1 MADLISQI
9 KGLDNVTYDL
19 QDKVSTFGGTN
30 LLENTTT
37 WVSAS
42 NATSQGNFSRVND
55 VTAPGGT
62 YVLWTCTTAG
72 SSGGPHMNTTVW
84 GNYNSKMVEGQN
96 YIFSVWVNCS
106 VAKTFTAFSPERFSP
121 IIKSSSAS
129 VAANTWTQIWRI
141 GTFNTSTTYQSC
153 PLYVSGGWAV
163 GQTMKI
169 ACPKLE
175 LGNKPTDWSP
185 APEDLARYAS
195 ETITFFQ

>member
-1 MADLISQI
+1 MADLISKI

-19 QDKVSTFGGTN
+19 KDEVSIFGETN

-42 NATSQGNFSRVND
+42 NATSQGSFSRVND
-55 VTAPGGT
+55 ATAPGGT

-72 SSGGPHMNTTVW
+72 SAGGPHMNTTVW
-84 GNYNSKMVEGQN
+84 GDYNSKMINGQN

-106 VAKTFTAFSPERFSP
+106 AAKTFATFNPERFSP

-129 VAANTWTQIWRI
+129 VAANTWTRIWRV
-141 GTFNTSTTYQSC
+141 GTFNTSTSYQSC
-153 PLYVSGGWAV
+153 PLYVSGGWTV

>member
-1 MADLISQI
+1 MANLISKI
-9 KGLDNVTYDL
+9 KTPNNVTYDL
-19 QDKVSTFGGTN
+19 QDKISIFGGTN
-30 LLENTTT
+30 LLENTMTWTT
-37 WVSAS
+37 AS
-42 NATSQGNFSRVND
+42 SATSIGSFSRVTD
-55 VTAPGGT
+55 STAPGGT

-72 SSGGPHMNTTVW
+72 SSGGPHMGTGVW
-84 GNYNSKMVEGQN
+84 GQYNSKMIEGQN

-106 VAKTFTAFSPERFSP
+106 VAKTFATFNPERFSP
-121 IIKSSSAS
+121 IIKSSTAT
-129 VAANTWTQIWRI
+129 VPANTWTQIWRV

-153 PLYVSGGWAV
+153 PLYVSGGWTV

-175 LGNKPTDWSP
+175 LGNKPTDWTP